1 MAPAAS
7 NMNPRSN
14 MNLLM
19 DIFLLLVMGAAGGL
33 CWASGPRSSARSE
46 RRDNGGMLK
55 SANENLARRSRVQRR
70 AAAARVALQHP
81 RGHARIRPV
90 GLALRA
96 DRVRQQFHR
105 PHGGDREDGGSPGRI
120 RTG

>member
-7 NMNPRSN
+7 NVNPRPN

-19 DIFLLLVMGAAGGL
+19 DIFLLLVMGGADGCCRRKIRAAGGL
-33 CWASGPRSSARSE
+33 CWASGPRSSARSG

-70 AAAARVALQHP
+70 AAAARVALPRP
-81 RGHARIRPV
+81 RGHARIRPF

-96 DRVRQQFHR
+96 DRVRQQ
-105 PHGGDREDGGSPGRI
+105 
-120 RTG
+120 